1 MSMRACCWSLLLLLV
16 ASPTTGAE
24 PSPIEYW
31 EVLTLQGNR
40 IGYNH
45 TVERVV
51 TTDGT
56 PRLVTETFGKMQ
68 LKRAGQEMQI
78 QFQMHFEESTTGELL
93 RFQSVQSNPPDS
105 KVETIGERAGTELRV
120 AVIAGGQR
128 TEQVIP
134 HADQLKL
141 PTCVDRLIKSQVI
154 PVGETR
160 EFQVYDPQA
169 GQVAT
174 ISLRSLT
181 GQSTRIWGGRERT
194 LGRLEMAHSALPGI
208 MTTVFIDP
216 QSREIVKTAAPL
228 IGMETYRVSKDEA
241 LQEIEPFD
249 QLTASLIPLKTKE
262 DLVSAKSATY
272 VVRVDGPLDEKLFPS
287 GPTQHVE
294 HRPDGSLRVTVIRL
308 QGDEPA
314 KSATGAKSPGKEFL
328 AATRFLEC
336 NAPLIQELSLLGRGR
351 AGTPRDQALA
361 LEKFVRQR
369 IQKRNLSTA
378 MATALEVA
386 QSRAGD
392 CTEHA
397 VLLAALLRAAKI
409 PARVAVGLVHSP
421 AEQAFIGHMWSEAWI
436 DGMWVPLDGTR
447 ARGGTTCE
455 YIKLTDSAL
464 SGEGAVP
471 GTEFLPLISVQGR
484 LTITLDNVVR

>member
-16 ASPTTGAE
+16 AAPTTGAE

-45 TVERVV
+45 AVERVV
-51 TTDGT
+51 TMDGT
-56 PRLVTETFGKMQ
+56 PRIVTETFGKMQ

-78 QFQMHFEESTTGELL
+78 QFQMHFEESTNGELL

-105 KVETIGERAGTELRV
+105 KVETIGERTGTELRV
-120 AVIAGGQR
+120 TVIAGGQR
-128 TEQVIP
+128 TEQVVP
-134 HADQLKL
+134 QADQLKL
-141 PTCVDRLIKSQVI
+141 PTYVDRLIKSQVI

-169 GQVAT
+169 SQVAT
-174 ISLRSLT
+174 ITLSSLT
-181 GQSTRIWGGRERT
+181 EQSTGVWGGKERK
-194 LGRLEMAHSALPGI
+194 LGRLEMVHSALPGI
-208 MTTVFIDP
+208 TTTVFVDP
-216 QSREIVKTAAPL
+216 KTREIVKTVSPL
-228 IGMETYRVSKDEA
+228 IGMETYRVSKAEA
-241 LQEIEPFD
+241 IKEIEPFD
-249 QLTASLIPLKTKE
+249 QLTASLIPLRTKE
-262 DLVSAKSATY
+262 NLVSARSATY
-272 VVRVDGPLDEKLFPS
+272 VVRVDGPLDKKLFPS
-287 GPTQHVE
+287 GPTQRVE
-294 HRPDGSLRVTVIRL
+294 HRPDGSLLVTVKRL
-308 QGDEPA
+308 QDDEA
-314 KSATGAKSPGKEFL
+314 EKSATGAKPPGEEFL

-336 NAPLIQELSLLGRGR
+336 NAPLIQELSLLGRGD
-351 AGTPRDQALA
+351 ATTPRAQAVA

-369 IQKRNLSTA
+369 IQNRNLSTA

-409 PARVAVGLVHSP
+409 PARVAVGLVHAPS
-421 AEQAFIGHMWSEAWI
+421 EQAFIGHMWSEAWI

-464 SGEGAVP
+464 SGEGAIP
-471 GTEFLPLISVQGR
+471 GTEFLSLVSVQGR
-484 LTITLDNVVR
+484 LTITLEAVTR